1 MASIEKDKFFLDLIL
16 QGRFTIND
24 DATEVLF
31 DNKPKRFYKIYASS
45 KHRLKDGE
53 DYHANYHDGI
63 YHDRKVILLQRLVY
77 MYHTKEL
84 IPEGY
89 QIAHKD
95 VDKHNNRFDNLLCL
109 SISEHQNY
117 LSTIGYK
124 REITTEE
131 SESRRQRA
139 IINNPVTKLTIKE
152 AEYYRC
158 QYHQKKMSINAIMEK
173 TKLQRRAVFNLLTF
187 RSYTFDP
194 ITGEFD
200 KELSSC
206 YGEFKKY
213 EKRVSVC
220 TPRKPK
226 EIKIRVQNED
236 GSESMTSIKDIEPI
250 KVRKKKSTD
259 EILNNVKPMKTPLTF
274 SDATDLVR
282 YKIEKLWSISK
293 ISRLVCLGERTVK
306 KHIDMY
312 EFFIRIFPNHSYMTY
327 EKKNDLFT
335 KFVTRYEK
343 YFVSESIPNIKPYS
357 FGFMVSIDDNT
368 LKDIYQDYKF
378 GSTLEELHE
387 KYNVDIPSLKFS
399 IIEYDRYR
407 RPLSTKGLNAIQFHN
422 CYQ

>member
-1 MASIEKDKFFLDLIL
+1 MASLEKDKFFYDLIM
-16 QGRFTIND
+16 QGRFIIND

-63 YHDRKVILLQRLVY
+63 YHDRKIILLQRLVY

-89 QIAHKD
+89 QITHKD
-95 VDKHNNRFDNLLCL
+95 VNKHNNRFDNLLCL

-131 SESRRQRA
+131 SENRRQRA
-139 IINNPVTKLTIKE
+139 IINNPGTKLTIKE

-158 QYHQKKMSINAIMEK
+158 QYHQRKMSINAIMEK
-173 TKLQRRAVFNLLTF
+173 TGLQRRAVFNLLTF

-206 YGEFKKY
+206 YGDFKKY
-213 EKRVSVC
+213 EKRVSSC
-220 TPRKPK
+220 TPKKPK
-226 EIKIRVQNED
+226 EIKIKVQNKD
-236 GSESMTSIKDIEPI
+236 GSESMVKMTDIEPI
-250 KVRKKKSTD
+250 KVRKKQSIEMVKAMKLPLSYG
-259 EILNNVKPMKTPLTF
+259 NV
-274 SDATDLVR
+274 SDLVR

-293 ISRLVCLGERTVK
+293 IAKEVCLGERTVK

-312 EFFIRIFPNHSYMTY
+312 EFFIKIFPNHSLMDY
-327 EKKNDLFT
+327 EKRNNVFMKFIAKFEKHFT
-335 KFVTRYEK
+335 G
-343 YFVSESIPNIKPYS
+343 ESIPNIKPYS
-357 FGFMVSIDDNT
+357 FKFLISIKDDLLEEIYNEYRT
-368 LKDIYQDYKF
+368 GSSVYELIGKYKLSESDIKF
-378 GSTLEELHE
+378 G
-387 KYNVDIPSLKFS
+387 
-399 IIEYDRYR
+399 IIEYDRYM
-407 RPLSTKGLNAIQFHN
+407 RPSNVKGLSPTQFHN
-422 CYQ
+422 VYQ